1 MADDKRIRVSADSSP
16 LQELRQGAQ
25 ALWNDLTRMETRFKG
40 LAEETIASIQKQIDL
55 LKERNSLTGGLS
67 DGGYTFQPPQSRS
80 HIIDPITGRYT
91 DGRTPGQSM
100 RSTDSVLNKRQLTV
114 LERIYAQVLRIA
126 DTIEQSGR
134 NQTNGVLP
142 DGSGGGDNPVP
153 PVPPNPKNPNIRKNK
168 FKFPTSIGG
177 LLGRAGIVGLL
188 AGALGS
194 ALGKQ
199 AQFDA
204 TQYGAENMF
213 QRQNNIGNHWLL
225 NMLTFG
231 ISGAKAQ
238 EAEVGR
244 MAAARNDTAINDYTS
259 LHNLSYKG
267 VLNSQIG
274 GFFSK
279 NMFRTEKVASPNT
292 MSEATG
298 NAYVSQIFV
307 DWISGTDKAKDVYDP
322 TKDNLREEFVINS
335 DNKNEY
341 HNWASRTLG
350 LNITDYLQKV
360 YTLQRAGV
368 KGSNTSIE
376 DINQLLMAGRIRG
389 LSEDDMAETLKT
401 TRFRNEG
408 GLTGAGVVQAF
419 DSNLQGLYKGRPD
432 ADQRIASTLDE
443 YLKQFNRISESILD
457 KAGSVNTESVVRS
470 MTSIQNATGM
480 EGKQLER
487 VQNSLMGVN
496 ISQDETTQALLMRT
510 ARQINPN
517 GSLSDL
523 QAMIEKMPQDT
534 ELQKEFFGQIRDMT
548 GGGEQMRQV
557 LKAVFPQ
564 LNMSDIIDAEL
575 GEITPEELF
584 KKGRGKGEKYSDQN
598 AAAKVGGAELS
609 SAGTGNRQVVD
620 GIKNI
625 LDQSGTSLKE
635 VLNNIEKPIP
645 VMVINMPSLS
655 DSPMKTEVTPEMEA
669 FAKRL
674 GKHLVSTL
682 TNTGIEIQMQ

>member
-25 ALWNDLTRMETRFKG
+25 ALWDDLTRMETRFKG
-40 LAEETIASIQKQIDL
+40 LAEETVASIQKQIDL
-55 LKERNSLTGGLS
+55 LKERNSLAGGLS
-67 DGGYTFQPPQSRS
+67 DGGYTFQPPQSQS
-80 HIIDPITGRYT
+80 HIIDPSTGRYT

-100 RSTDSVLNKRQLTV
+100 RSTDSALNSRQLTV

-231 ISGAKAQ
+231 ISGAEAQ
-238 EAEVGR
+238 KAEVGR
-244 MAAARNDTAINDYTS
+244 MAAARNDTAINDYSS

-267 VLNSQIG
+267 ALNSQIG

-279 NMFRTEKVASPNT
+279 NMFRTEKVTPPNT

-298 NAYVSQIFV
+298 DAYVSQMLG
-307 DWISGTDKAKDVYDP
+307 DWILGTDKAKNVYDP
-322 TKDNLREEFVINS
+322 NKDITREEFRINS
-335 DNKNEY
+335 DNKDEY

-360 YTLQRAGV
+360 STLQRAGV

-389 LSEDDMAETLKT
+389 LSEDDMAATLKT

-487 VQNSLMGVN
+487 VQNALMGVN

-534 ELQKEFFGQIRDMT
+534 KLQKEFFGQIRDMT

-584 KKGRGKGEKYSDQN
+584 RKGRGKGEKYDDQN

-609 SAGTGNRQVVD
+609 GAGTANRQIVD

-645 VMVINMPSLS
+645 VMVINMPSS
-655 DSPMKTEVTPEMEA
+655 SNSPMKTEVTPEMEA
-669 FAKRL
+669 FAKFL
-674 GKHLVSTL
+674 GKRLVSTL
-682 TNTGIEIQMQ
+682 TDTGIEIQMQ